1 MAKTPKTKAAL
12 PSFLNFNRSISP
24 SEALMFGTADG
35 QAVPVEVIRR
45 GVRGAIS
52 SYGNVYKGDRVDS
65 ADNIGK
71 QLDPKNA
78 NLQEIDVAFLPVSAE
93 RLSQRFSVVFQA
105 NSAAPS
111 GCNDVEFYAKL
122 RTLVELYKTAGGF
135 GELAAR
141 YTWNLINGRTLWR
154 NRFVSDKKVS
164 VTLSDGSSFSFNTDN
179 MRLDSFERDAMPAGF
194 EELSSKV
201 ADALSGTS
209 DALFATVDVSGHL
222 PMGAEVFPSQ
232 EFLAS
237 AKSKEEG
244 KVLSAIVIRH
254 EGRQIRQATMHSQKI
269 GNALRVIDEWHGQT
283 DEYGATPIEAFG
295 YVQSRSNALRLPGGS
310 ATDVYALLKGIDGII
325 ESLESNSGEIDGDT
339 HYLVAMLVR
348 GGVFSGDKK
357 AA

>member
-1 MAKTPKTKAAL
+1 MAKTAKTKAAL

-24 SEALMFGTADG
+24 SEALMFGTTADTSI
-35 QAVPVEVIRR
+35 PVEVIRR

-52 SYGNVYKGDRVDS
+52 SYGNVYKGERVDS
-65 ADNIGK
+65 EDNIGK

-78 NLQEIDVAFLPVSAE
+78 NLQEIDVAFLPLGAE
-93 RLSQRFSVVFQA
+93 RLSQRFSIVFQA

-111 GCNDVEFYAKL
+111 GCNDPEFYAKL
-122 RTLVELYKTAGGF
+122 TRLVELYKTAHGF
-135 GELAAR
+135 SELAAR
-141 YTWNLINGRTLWR
+141 YTWNVINGRTLWR
-154 NRFVSDKKVS
+154 NRFVSEKKVA
-164 VTLSDGSSFSFNTDN
+164 VALNDGTSYLFNTDN
-179 MRLDSFERDAMPAGF
+179 MRLDSFERDAMPEGF
-194 EELSSKV
+194 EELAAKV
-201 ADALSGTS
+201 SDALSGKS
-209 DALFATVDVSGHL
+209 DALFLTVDVSGHI

-232 EFLAS
+232 EFLAN
-237 AKSKEEG
+237 ARSKEEG
-244 KVLSAIVIRH
+244 KVLSSISILH
-254 EGRQIRQATMHSQKI
+254 DGRQIRQATMHSQKI

-310 ATDVYALLKGIDGII
+310 SKDVYALLKGIDSII
-325 ESLESNSGEIDGDT
+325 ESLETNEGGVDGDT

>member
-1 MAKTPKTKAAL
+1 MAKTSKTKAAL

-24 SEALMFGTADG
+24 SEALLFGTTADK
-35 QAVPVEVIRR
+35 AIPVEVIRR

-52 SYGNVYKGDRVDS
+52 SYGNVYKGERVDS

-78 NLQEIDVAFLPVSAE
+78 NLQEIDVSFLPVGTE
-93 RLSQRFSVVFQA
+93 RLSQRFSVIFQA
-105 NSAAPS
+105 NSAVPS
-111 GCNDVEFYAKL
+111 GCNDIEFYAKL
-122 RTLVELYKTAGGF
+122 KKLVELYKAAGGF

-141 YTWNLINGRTLWR
+141 YTWNIINGRTLWR
-154 NRFVSDKKVS
+154 NRFVSDKRVV
-164 VTLSDGSSFSFNTDN
+164 VTLSDGSTYSFNTDN
-179 MRLDSFERDAMPAGF
+179 MRLDTFERDAMPDGF

-201 ADALSGTS
+201 ADALSGNS
-209 DALFATVDVSGHL
+209 DALFVTVDVSGHL

-244 KVLSAIVIRH
+244 KVLSSIPVRH

-310 ATDVYALLKGIDGII
+310 STDIYALLKGIDDII
-325 ESLESNSGEIDGDT
+325 ESLETGGDTINGDT